1 MVSQAK
7 RHIEALIEKDNW
19 LEAERNAST
28 EARRFR
34 EQNDDAGAAT
44 MLVLLAQAALAQ
56 KESSKALKAAR
67 EAWPLAQGTPNKE
80 LQAEVLLAI
89 IDGLNMQGSAREAL
103 RAMPTSIP
111 IAQESGNRALEAG
124 MLLGQAIAQLG
135 LQNAVDAAEVGESAL
150 AIYKSIEDTKGS
162 ATAMNTIAKALRL
175 VGRLDDAL
183 SRAKEAAS
191 LWRNLGKAAGVVMAV
206 DTIIDVQ
213 RALGIPKAGLVAAEE
228 ELSLLREAGVSKRNE
243 LIMLE
248 KVIQV
253 ATDQGEKLAAMRF
266 IEEIVQ
272 VSRKAGDK
280 GVEANRTKQAAQMY
294 FEMNQTQ
301 DAVRMAKEAEA
312 LFKGLGLSVDVED
325 MRRLQSSIYIKRG
338 QHNMAPHR
346 DEALLALKSFVKAVE
361 DRHHD
366 NVKQFEVD
374 MNKAATAIKDTE
386 MSTALEA
393 LFDKDPT
400 ALAFLEKQ
408 GWDCTAFKVP
418 TKIYQYAHNAT
429 YLTFIAGGMNFGPQF
444 RPVHAYRKDRPCDED
459 CRPMAVCSLPET
471 EAWQGQLRFRPGIMD
486 AGLQSCTSYGF
497 PPQ

>member
-7 RHIEALIEKDNW
+7 RQIEALIEKDNL

-34 EQNDDAGAAT
+34 EQSDDAGAAT
-44 MLVLLAQAALAQ
+44 MLVLMAQVALAQ

-67 EAWPLAQGTPNKE
+67 EALPLVKGTPNKE
-80 LQAEVLLAI
+80 LHAEVLLAI

-103 RAMPTSIP
+103 RAVPTSIP
-111 IAQESGNRALEAG
+111 IAQEAGNRALEAG
-124 MLLGQAIAQLG
+124 MLHGQAVAQLR
-135 LQNAVDAAEVGESAL
+135 LQNADDAVEVGESAL
-150 AIYKSIEDTKGS
+150 AIYNSLKDTKGS
-162 ATAMNTIAKALRL
+162 ATSLNTIAKALRL

-183 SRAKEAAS
+183 SRAKEAAA
-191 LWRNLGKAAGVVMAV
+191 LWRVLGKAAGVVMAV
-206 DTIIDVQ
+206 ETIIDVQ
-213 RALGIPKAGLVAAEE
+213 TALGIPKAGLVAAEE
-228 ELSLLREAGVSKRNE
+228 ELNLLREARVNKRNE
-243 LIMLE
+243 LVMLE
-248 KVIQV
+248 KVVQV

-266 IEEIVQ
+266 MEEIVQ
-272 VSRKAGDK
+272 VSKNAGDK
-280 GVEANRTKQAAQMY
+280 VAEAHRTKQAAQMY
-294 FEMNQTQ
+294 FEMNQSQ
-301 DAVRMAKEAEA
+301 DAVRMAKEAET

-346 DEALLALKSFVKAVE
+346 DEALLAMKSFVKAVE
-361 DRHHD
+361 DRDHD

-386 MSTALEA
+386 MSSALEA
-393 LFDKDPT
+393 LFERDPT

-408 GWDCTAFKVP
+408 GWDCDAFKVP
-418 TKIYQYAHNAT
+418 TKIYQYAHKAT
-429 YLTFIAGGMNFGPQF
+429 YLTFLASGMNFGPQF
-444 RPVHAYRKDRPCDED
+444 RPLNAYRKDRPCDED

-486 AGLQSCTSYGF
+486 GGLQQCVTATF